1 MAKIFSIALFVT
13 VLASNSVFAAE
24 VTDVA
29 ELKKSEV
36 EVVEVAASGDVVS
49 EVEVQ

>member
-24 VTDVA
+24 VTDA
-29 ELKKSEV
+29 GELNKEV
-36 EVVEVAASGDVVS
+36 KVVEVAASGDVVS